1 MRARRFWVV
10 SLVVTLA
17 LIASACGSDDKKS
30 GSSTST
36 TAASGS
42 DSGTAAKGKAAA
54 AAAGGP
60 IDLPARTI
68 GYLRFASAS
77 DADVRL
83 FESVRDAAKVVGWDV
98 LSCDAGGD
106 SSKFDSCGE
115 SLLDQGADVLI
126 TDNIPAS
133 GLSAT
138 IARAK
143 AKNIPF
149 VTHGGSLKPEERA
162 MYSASY
168 FPNDAELGKTLAD
181 YMGEKLKSGDEVSI
195 WGFPQ
200 YFAELREDE
209 FRKVIKQKSLDLV
222 DEGQSDPANIVE
234 GAQAAYQSKL
244 IQFPDLKGI
253 WVSYDVASYG
263 VATAVSE
270 KYPGASFPDR
280 PLIGTFFANKPT
292 IDLIRQGRLDATAE
306 EALEWTGWVAL
317 DQTLEFIARQTPFA
331 TDPRPVYQGLQFS
344 KAVLITKDNLPPE
357 GQLAPAPVDFVSFFT
372 AKWQD
377 EFGK

>member
-1 MRARRFWVV
+1 MRTRPFWAVGMVTVV
-10 SLVVTLA
+10 ALV
-17 LIASACGSDDKKS
+17 ASACGS
-30 GSSTST
+30 SSKQSSSSPTT
-36 TAASGS
+36 TASASNEV
-42 DSGTAAKGKAAA
+42 AAKGAAAA
-54 AAAGGP
+54 AAAGP
-60 IDLPARTI
+60 SVQLPDRTI

-83 FESVRDAAKVVGWDV
+83 FGSVQSAAKVIGWKL
-98 LSCDAGGD
+98 LSCDAAGD
-106 SSKFDSCGE
+106 SSKFDSCGQ
-115 SLLDQGADVLI
+115 SLLDQGANILI

-143 AKNIPF
+143 AHNIPF
-149 VTHGGSLKPEERA
+149 VTHGGSLEPEERA
-162 MYSASY
+162 KYSASY
-168 FPNDAELGKTLAD
+168 FPDDAALGKTLAD
-181 YMGEKLKSGDEVSI
+181 YMAKTLGSNDEVSI

-200 YFAELREDE
+200 YFAQLREDQ
-209 FRKVIKQKSLDLV
+209 FKKVVQDKPLKLV
-222 DEGQSDPANIVE
+222 DQGQSDPANIVE

-263 VATAVSE
+263 VATAVSQ
-270 KYPGASFPDR
+270 KYAGEQYPNR

-292 IDLIRQGRLDATAE
+292 IDLIRQGRVDATAE
-306 EALEWTGWVAL
+306 EALEWTGWVVL
-317 DQTLEFIARQTPFA
+317 DQILEFVTRKTPFA

-344 KAVLITKDNLPPE
+344 HPVLITKDNLPPKGE
-357 GQLAPAPVDFVSFFT
+357 LVPAPVDFVSFFT
-372 AKWQD
+372 AKWKA